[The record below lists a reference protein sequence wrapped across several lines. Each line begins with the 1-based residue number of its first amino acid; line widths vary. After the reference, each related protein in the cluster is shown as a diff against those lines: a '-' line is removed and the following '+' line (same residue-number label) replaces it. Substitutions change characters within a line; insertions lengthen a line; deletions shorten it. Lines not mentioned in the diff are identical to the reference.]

1 MIGDGSKIPHLS
13 YVGDAT
19 IGTGTNIGA
28 GTIVANYD
36 GVQKHRTEV
45 GDAVRI
51 GSDNVLIA
59 PVAIADGVYTAAG
72 TVVRKNV
79 PSGSLAMNVAPQRN
93 IEGWVAENRPGTTTA
108 EAADRS
114 QHNTGEK

>member
-1 MIGDGSKIPHLS
+1 M
-13 YVGDAT
+13 GDAT

-36 GVQKHRTEV
+36 GVQKHQTV
-45 GDAVRI
+45 IGDAVRV
-51 GSDNVLIA
+51 GSKNVLIA
-59 PVAIADGVYTAAG
+59 PVTIEDGTYTAAG

-79 PSGSLAMNVAPQRN
+79 PAGSLSLNVAPQRN

-108 EAADRS
+108 AAAERAH
-114 QHNTGEK
+114 QNTTGTANNGGK